1 MKLRPLHDWVVIE
14 RDKPVES
21 LLWVPDIP
29 VNRGTVT
36 AIGPKVKEVSVGHQV
51 QFNPYAGLEISTHG
65 NTWLFINEA
74 EISFILD
81 LSNSYFPASS

>member
-21 LLWVPDIP
+21 LLWIPDIP

-51 QFNPYAGLEISTHG
+51 QFNPYAGLEVIAHG
-65 NTWLFINEA
+65 QTWLFINEA
-74 EISFILD
+74 EVLIILK
-81 LSNSYFPASS
+81 